1 MKTTTRLMLLA
12 VLALPVLAAC
22 NKNEGA
28 QTAQTTKPAV
38 AKPASPTDEAA
49 WNAYITD
56 QVTAGWF
63 LRGLHLEGATSTF
76 AYTLPSPGS
85 EGYDDA
91 FQRAVDKAKED
102 VSRGG
107 VEGTLM
113 AFGSADSKRT
123 ADMVEAAFK
132 DVGNDTMK
140 GVRVLFIG
148 DAADRARAE
157 AAVKPSGAK
166 FEFAEAK

>member
-22 NKNEGA
+22 NKEEA
-28 QTAQTTKPAV
+28 TETAKVQKAAV
-38 AKPASPTDEAA
+38 AKPANQTDENA
-49 WNAYITD
+49 WNAYIQD
-56 QVTAGWF
+56 QVT
-63 LRGLHLEGATSTF
+63 RHVDGATATV
-76 AYTLPSPGS
+76 AYTLPVPGS
-85 EGYDDA
+85 EDYDGS

-102 VSRGG
+102 VARGG

-113 AFGSADSKRT
+113 AFGSASSAKT
-123 ADMVEAAFK
+123 ADMIIASFQGA
-132 DVGNDTMK
+132 GTDTMR

-148 DAADRARAE
+148 DAADRDRAE

-166 FEFAEAK
+166 FEFVEAK

>member
-1 MKTTTRLMLLA
+1 MKTTTRLLLLA

-22 NKNEGA
+22 KKDEGT
-28 QTAQTTKPAV
+28 QTAQTSKPAV
-38 AKPASPTDEAA
+38 AKPASPTDENA

-56 QVTAGWF
+56 QVT
-63 LRGLHLEGATSTF
+63 RHLEGATSTF
-76 AYTLPSPGS
+76 AYTLPAPGS
-85 EGYDDA
+85 EGYDDS

-113 AFGSADSKRT
+113 AFGSADSAKT
-123 ADMVEAAFK
+123 ADMIVAAFNGAG
-132 DVGNDTMK
+132 VDTMK

-148 DAADRARAE
+148 DAADKDRAE

>member
-1 MKTTTRLMLLA
+1 MKTTTRLLLLA
-12 VLALPVLAAC
+12 VLTLPVLAAC
-22 NKNEGA
+22 KKEEA
-28 QTAQTTKPAV
+28 QTAKVEAPAV
-38 AKPASPTDEAA
+38 AKPADPNNENA

-56 QVTAGWF
+56 QVKRHLDGAG
-63 LRGLHLEGATSTF
+63 SVY
-76 AYTLPSPGS
+76 AYTLPAPNSQDY
-85 EGYDDA
+85 EGA
-91 FQRAVDKAKED
+91 FTRQLDKAKED

-113 AFGSADSKRT
+113 AFGSADSKKS
-123 ADMVEAAFK
+123 ADLVEQSFAKA
-132 DVGNDTMK
+132 GTDTMK

-166 FEFAEAK
+166 FEFVEAK

>member
-22 NKNEGA
+22 NKDEGTK
-28 QTAQTTKPAV
+28 TAKVEAPAV
-38 AKPASPTDEAA
+38 AKPTDPNNETA

-56 QVTAGWF
+56 QVKRHLDGAG
-63 LRGLHLEGATSTF
+63 SVY
-76 AYTLPSPGS
+76 AYTLPAPNSEDYEGS
-85 EGYDDA
+85 
-91 FQRAVDKAKED
+91 FTRQLDKAKED

-113 AFGSADSKRT
+113 AFGSADSKKS
-123 ADMVEAAFK
+123 ADLIEQAFAK
-132 DVGNDTMK
+132 AGTDTMK

-166 FEFAEAK
+166 FEFVEAK

>member
-22 NKNEGA
+22 NKDEGA
-28 QTAQTTKPAV
+28 PAAKVEKAAVPKPANQ
-38 AKPASPTDEAA
+38 TDENA
-49 WNAYITD
+49 WNAYIQD
-56 QVTAGWF
+56 QVV
-63 LRGLHLEGATSTF
+63 RHVDGASSTF
-76 AYTLPSPGS
+76 AYTLPIPGS

-91 FQRAVDKAKED
+91 FQRAAEKAKED

-113 AFGSADSKRT
+113 AFGSADSAKT
-123 ADMVEAAFK
+123 ADLVASAFQG
-132 DVGNDTMK
+132 VGVDTLK

-148 DAADRARAE
+148 DAADKDRAE

-166 FEFAEAK
+166 FEFVEAR

>member
-1 MKTTTRLMLLA
+1 MKTTTRLLLLA

-22 NKNEGA
+22 KKDEGTQNT
-28 QTAQTTKPAV
+28 QTAKAAV
-38 AKPASPTDEAA
+38 AKPANPDDENA

-56 QVTAGWF
+56 QVT
-63 LRGLHLEGATSTF
+63 RHLDGSQSVYP
-76 AYTLPSPGS
+76 YTLPSPNS
-85 EGYDDA
+85 EGFEDTY
-91 FQRAVDKAKED
+91 QRQVDKVKED

-113 AFGSADSKRT
+113 AFGSPDSKRT
-123 ADMVEAAFK
+123 ADMIVTAFEK
-132 DVGNDTMK
+132 AGTDTMK

-148 DAADRARAE
+148 DAADKDRVE

>member
-22 NKNEGA
+22 NKEEA
-28 QTAQTTKPAV
+28 APAAKVQAAPV
-38 AKPASPTDEAA
+38 AKPTDPNNDDA
-49 WNAYITD
+49 WGEYIKD
-56 QVTAGWF
+56 QVT
-63 LRGLHLEGATSTF
+63 RHLDGAVSIYP
-76 AYTLPSPGS
+76 YTLPAPTA
-85 EGYDDA
+85 EGYEGT
-91 FQRAVDKAKED
+91 FQRQVDGVKEAVA
-102 VSRGG
+102 RGG

-113 AFGSADSKRT
+113 AFASPDSAKT
-123 ADMVEAAFK
+123 ADMIVASFDKA
-132 DVGNDTMK
+132 GADTMK

-148 DAADRARAE
+148 DAADRDRAE

>member
-22 NKNEGA
+22 NKDEA
-28 QTAQTTKPAV
+28 TPTAKVEKAAVPKP
-38 AKPASPTDEAA
+38 SNQTDEDA
-49 WNAYITD
+49 WNAYIQD
-56 QVTAGWF
+56 QVVRNAQ
-63 LRGLHLEGATSTF
+63 GASSTF
-76 AYTLPSPGS
+76 AYTLPVPGA
-85 EGYDDA
+85 EGFDDS
-91 FQRAVDKAKED
+91 FQRQAEKAKED

-113 AFGSADSKRT
+113 AFGSADSAKT
-123 ADMVEAAFK
+123 ADLIASAFQG
-132 DVGNDTMK
+132 VGVDTMK

-148 DAADRARAE
+148 DAVAVGRAE

-166 FEFAEAK
+166 FEFIEAK

>member
-22 NKNEGA
+22 NKDAGT
-28 QTAQTTKPAV
+28 QTAKIDAPAV
-38 AKPASPTDEAA
+38 AKPTDPNNENA

-56 QVTAGWF
+56 QVK
-63 LRGLHLEGATSTF
+63 RHLDGASSVY
-76 AYTLPSPGS
+76 AYTLPAPNSQDYDGS
-85 EGYDDA
+85 
-91 FQRAVDKAKED
+91 FQRQLDKARED
-102 VSRGG
+102 VARGG

-113 AFGSADSKRT
+113 AFGSADSKKS
-123 ADMVEAAFK
+123 ADLVAAAFEK
-132 DVGNDTMK
+132 AGTDTMK

-148 DAADRARAE
+148 DAADKDRAE

-166 FEFAEAK
+166 FDFVEAK